1 MAKKAKK
8 ETRAIWKWVLIFSG
22 VLILGGVVA
31 IIMLMWP
38 YGGGLRTDIVVGK
51 LENWSIP
58 SIEISLKGVR
68 LSEIDEGS
76 KETKYYG
83 NEMTVYRNG
92 ETKEYSN
99 VEIKGRGNSTWRQP
113 KKPYQIKFSE
123 NVDLLGLGKAKKWT
137 LLANYHDA
145 SHIRNDVA
153 FTLAEM
159 LEVPYNKRGGFV
171 ELYVD
176 GNYRGLYY
184 LVQKIE
190 ISKGSVDL
198 RRENGLL
205 FEVDNLYGDIEKCYY
220 SYFNDC
226 LILKDGVMK
235 QGEARE
241 EVANE
246 FLEDYK
252 EIEEKL
258 KKGDFNGLKDKL
270 DYESFANYY
279 LINEFTVNPDA
290 YSTSFYVYRNNDN
303 KIAAGPVWDFDYALA
318 NRRWVW
324 WKNEK
329 FFSPKEKMV
338 QRGNA
343 FGEDGFKEDVIISK
357 FVYYL
362 MNDSEFQKE
371 IERVF
376 REKMSGR
383 KQELVDNVIMSAGRI
398 FFATKRDSEKW
409 GIMQFET
416 EVPEMI
422 RWIQQ
427 RYDYF
432 EEEYGDNV
440 DSVKAI

>member
-1 MAKKAKK
+1 MVKKVKK
-8 ETRAIWKWVLIFSG
+8 ETRVIWKWVLIFSG

-31 IIMLMWP
+31 IMALMWP
-38 YGGGLRTDIVVGK
+38 NGEGLRTDIAVGK

-137 LLANYHDA
+137 LLTNYHDA

-159 LEVPYNKRGGFV
+159 LEVPYNKRGEFV

-198 RRENGLL
+198 RRENGVL
-205 FEVDNLYGDIEKCYY
+205 FEVDNLYGDKEECYY

-252 EIEEKL
+252 DAEKML
-258 KKGDFNGLKDKL
+258 KNGDYNGAKEKI
-270 DYESFANYY
+270 DYESFAKYY
-279 LINEFTVNPDA
+279 LLNGFTVNPDGF
-290 YSTSFYVYRNNDN
+290 STSFYIYRNNDN

-318 NRRWVW
+318 NHRWVW
-324 WKNEK
+324 WNSEDL
-329 FFSPKEKMV
+329 FFSPRKKMIHGSDELEENGVEKYTT
-338 QRGNA
+338 
-343 FGEDGFKEDVIISK
+343 KTKI
-357 FVYYL
+357 VYYL
-362 MNDSEFQKE
+362 MDDPGFKKE
-371 IERVF
+371 VERVF

-383 KQELVDNVIMSAGRI
+383 KQELVNSAIMSAGRI

-409 GIMQFET
+409 GIEQFED
-416 EVPEMI
+416 EVLEMI

-427 RYDYF
+427 RYDFF
-432 EEEYGDNV
+432 EEEYGV
-440 DSVKAI
+440 VLVQ